1 MELVQELV
9 SRKQVMNMR
18 ACCSI
23 RNYFQMKS
31 HSWMGLELVNT
42 KVLGSI
48 RSCFQMKSHSWME
61 LELGLSCKNQR
72 KDMKMPGLNRKMN
85 RCWFLR

>member
-1 MELVQELV
+1 
-9 SRKQVMNMR
+9 
-18 ACCSI
+18 
-23 RNYFQMKS
+23 MKS